1 MPQITVTNLCGAV
14 LGAIATSV
22 LKMPYWASAWCGR
35 GVWWRP
41 RGCSATLRPSRRPST
56 LSGDRGASRPE
67 SLTAIPPVDRG
78 MAQGSSFRRDD
89 RPCHSDKY
97 ERPCRAHELLSRQ
110 GTRVEAAAQN
120 RTKRVSHHTN
130 RDDCP
135 VARLQHPSAEQPG
148 CARSYCLRGFSK
160 TAAGPSSASISR
172 RRLYLAMRSLRQAEP
187 VLIWPPPM
195 ATAKSARKVSSV
207 SPDRC
212 ETT

>member
-1 MPQITVTNLCGAV
+1 
-14 LGAIATSV
+14 
-22 LKMPYWASAWCGR
+22 MPYWASAWCGR

-78 MAQGSSFRRDD
+78 MAQGLAHHFAATTGLATATNMNGPAGLVSSFPGREHGWKR
-89 RPCHSDKY
+89 
-97 ERPCRAHELLSRQ
+97 LLKI
-110 GTRVEAAAQN
+110 EQN
-120 RTKRVSHHTN
+120 VLATTN

-135 VARLQHPSAEQPG
+135 VARLQHPSAVQRG